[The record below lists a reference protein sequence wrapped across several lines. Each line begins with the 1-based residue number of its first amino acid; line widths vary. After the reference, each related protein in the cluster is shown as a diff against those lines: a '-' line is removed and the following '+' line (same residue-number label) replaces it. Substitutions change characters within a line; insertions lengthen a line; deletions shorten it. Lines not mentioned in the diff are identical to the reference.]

1 MVSLIQLSVNP
12 QVLYTSGV
20 FSRIPSPVPL
30 KDQPRTSPVVWA
42 TPLVGIILFVLAM
55 GAFFYTLHSEDQ
67 SQTQL
72 RVIRDVELA
81 RQTIRTRLLSAQE
94 RVSQLARSLEQSRV
108 PSDLFKPAALAFLNE
123 FPEVTS
129 LMVVDE
135 ERRVQQLEVSPLRA
149 SEILHPL
156 YQTIEDAESYWAF
169 TAAQDT
175 RLPVFSR
182 PFLGEGNRVYIEIH
196 SPILVDGDFRGV
208 TLATLPLSSIL
219 NDAVPDS
226 FVQLYLVTIV
236 DGGGNPIAS
245 NVSRSIDHAKLSHE
259 VPLDPPGH
267 GLKLRAVLYKTDTEL
282 FSNMLAWTVFGLSLV
297 IVWSFV
303 LLFRHAK
310 LRSQAES
317 RLLAETKFRRAME
330 DSVVTGMR
338 AIDLQ
343 GRITYVNPAFC
354 RMTGFKESELVGMT
368 PPFPYWPDRSFE
380 SQQQN
385 LDLILKGSAP
395 AKGIEVQV
403 RRRDGSVF
411 DARMY
416 VSPLVD
422 SEGQQSGWMTSMTDI
437 TEPRRI
443 RDELAAAHRRF
454 VRILE
459 ELDAAVC
466 VQAPDS
472 TADDF
477 IFVNRLH
484 REWFA
489 DQAPPKNM
497 GKRMNHRNAFEPVE
511 WLNPASHKWYEVR
524 RRSISWVDGATVIM
538 QVATDISD
546 RKDAE
551 NINRQQQEKLQF
563 TSRLIT
569 LGELASSL
577 AHEINQPLA
586 AISNY
591 NMGSISRLR
600 NGKVSPEELLPVL
613 EKVNIQAKRAG
624 DVIRRI
630 REFVKQQEPKRGPCD
645 IAKIIDD
652 AVGFSQLDAKH
663 QAARIEVTVPQ
674 PSPMVVADP
683 VLIEQVL
690 MNLIKNGLEAMG
702 GMSDQDKLIEVQV
715 SVSQFTA
722 LIEVRDYGPGIAEHI
737 RDRLFESFFTTKAE
751 GMGMGLNICRTIV
764 EYHQGQLWVE
774 PASDRGSIFKFTL
787 PLVNAMETAHP
798 TPPVMEKS

>member
-1 MVSLIQLSVNP
+1 MRLSE
-12 QVLYTSGV
+12 
-20 FSRIPSPVPL
+20 
-30 KDQPRTSPVVWA
+30 QPRTSPLVWA
-42 TPLVGIILFVLAM
+42 TPLVGIILFLLAM

-67 SQTQL
+67 NQTQL

-94 RVSQLARSLEQSRV
+94 RLGLISRGLEESSADMDRFRA
-108 PSDLFKPAALAFLNE
+108 SSAALMNE
-123 FPEVTS
+123 FQEVSTV
-129 LMVVDE
+129 LVVDN
-135 ERRVQQLEVSPLRA
+135 ERRVTHLSLPALR
-149 SEILHPL
+149 STEILHPL
-156 YQTIEDAESYWAF
+156 YETIEDAESYWAF
-169 TAAQDT
+169 NTASET

-182 PFLGEGNRVYIEIH
+182 PFLGPSGKVYIEIH
-196 SPILVDGDFRGV
+196 SPILSKGEFQGTVA
-208 TLATLPLSSIL
+208 ATVPMASLL

-226 FVQLYLVTIV
+226 FVQLYLVSIV
-236 DGGGNPIAS
+236 DGGGNPVAS
-245 NVSRSIDHAKLSHE
+245 NVSRSIDNAKLSHE

-267 GLKLRAVLYKTDTEL
+267 GLKLRAVLYKTNTEL

-297 IVWSFV
+297 IVWSFI

-310 LRSQAES
+310 LRSQAEK

-330 DSVVTGMR
+330 DSVITGMR
-338 AIDLQ
+338 AIDMQ

-354 RMTGFKESELVGMT
+354 RMTGYRETELVGMA

-380 SQQQN
+380 EQQAS
-385 LDLILKGSAP
+385 LDLILSGNAP
-395 AKGIEVQV
+395 QKGIEVQV
-403 RRRDGSVF
+403 RRRDGSLF

-422 SEGQQSGWMTSMTDI
+422 SEGEQSGWMTSMTDI
-437 TEPRRI
+437 TEPRRV

-466 VQAPDS
+466 VQGPDAG
-472 TADDF
+472 ADEY

-489 DQAPPKNM
+489 NTTPP
-497 GKRMNHRNAFEPVE
+497 RMSKSRRNRANQFEPFE
-511 WLNPASHKWYEVR
+511 WLNTGSQRWYEIR
-524 RRSISWVDGATVIM
+524 RRSISWVDGVTVIM
-538 QVATDISD
+538 QVATDISS
-546 RKDAE
+546 RKEAE
-551 NINRQQQEKLQF
+551 NMSRQQQEKLQF

-591 NMGSISRLR
+591 NMGSVARLKS
-600 NGKVSPEELLPVL
+600 GKVSPEELLPVL
-613 EKVNIQAKRAG
+613 EKVNVQAQRAG

-630 REFVKQQEPKRGPCD
+630 REFVKQQEPKRSPCP
-645 IAKIIDD
+645 IGKIIED
-652 AVGFSQLDAKH
+652 AVSFSQLDAKH
-663 QAARIEVTVPQ
+663 HIARIEMDIPDALLSVL
-674 PSPMVVADP
+674 ADP

-690 MNLIKNGLEAMG
+690 MNLIKNGFEAMG
-702 GMSDQDKLIEVQV
+702 HLVGEQKHVEIR
-715 SVSQFTA
+715 VSQSAQFA
-722 LIEVRDYGPGIAEHI
+722 LVEVRDHGVGVPEEI
-737 RDRLFESFFTTKAE
+737 RQRLFESFFTTKSD
-751 GMGMGLNICRTIV
+751 GMGMGLNICRTII

-774 PASDRGSIFKFTL
+774 PAEGNGSVFKFTL
-787 PLVNAMETAHP
+787 PLAEEAALP
-798 TPPVMEKS
+798 A

>member
-1 MVSLIQLSVNP
+1 VRLS
-12 QVLYTSGV
+12 
-20 FSRIPSPVPL
+20 
-30 KDQPRTSPVVWA
+30 DQPRTSPLVWA
-42 TPLVGIILFVLAM
+42 TPLVGIILFLLAM

-67 SQTQL
+67 NQTQL

-81 RQTIRTRLLSAQE
+81 RQTIRTRLLASQERLNQIARAFEQNSTDTEGFRFSAQ
-94 RVSQLARSLEQSRV
+94 
-108 PSDLFKPAALAFLNE
+108 ALLNE
-123 FPEVTS
+123 FQEVS
-129 LMVVDE
+129 SVLIIDE
-135 ERRVQQLEVSPLRA
+135 ERRVTNLALPSLRSSEV
-149 SEILHPL
+149 LHPL

-169 TAAQDT
+169 NTARET

-182 PFLGEGNRVYIEIH
+182 PFLGPSGKVFIEIH
-196 SPILVDGDFRGV
+196 SPIIGKGEFTGTVA
-208 TLATLPLSSIL
+208 ATVPMASLL

-226 FVQLYLVTIV
+226 FVQLYLVSIV
-236 DGGGNPIAS
+236 DGGGNPVAS
-245 NVSRSIDHAKLSHE
+245 NVSRSIDNAKLSHE

-267 GLKLRAVLYKTDTEL
+267 GLKLRAVLYKTNTEL

-310 LRSQAES
+310 LRSQAEK

-330 DSVVTGMR
+330 DSVITGMR
-338 AIDLQ
+338 AIDMQ
-343 GRITYVNPAFC
+343 GRISYVNPAFC
-354 RMTGFKESELVGMT
+354 KMTGYKESELVGMA
-368 PPFPYWPDRSFE
+368 PPFPYWPDRSYE
-380 SQQQN
+380 EQQAN
-385 LDLILKGSAP
+385 LDLILSGNAP
-395 AKGIEVQV
+395 QKGIEVQV

-416 VSPLVD
+416 VSPLID
-422 SEGQQSGWMTSMTDI
+422 SDGQQSGWMTSMTDI

-466 VQAPDS
+466 IQGPEAGEDEY
-472 TADDF
+472 

-484 REWFA
+484 REWFGKA
-489 DQAPPKNM
+489 TPPKKSKN
-497 GKRMNHRNAFEPVE
+497 RRNRPNLYEPFE
-511 WLNPASHKWYEVR
+511 WLNPVSQRWYEVR
-524 RRSISWVDGATVIM
+524 RRSISWVDGATVVM
-538 QVATDISD
+538 QVATDISS
-546 RKDAE
+546 RKEAE
-551 NINRQQQEKLQF
+551 DMSRQQQEKLQF

-591 NMGSISRLR
+591 NMGSVTRLKA
-600 NGKVSPEELLPVL
+600 GKVSPEELLPVL
-613 EKVNIQAKRAG
+613 EKVNIQAQRAG

-630 REFVKQQEPKRGPCD
+630 REFVKQQEPKRSPCP
-645 IAKIIDD
+645 IGKIIED
-652 AVGFSQLDAKH
+652 AISFSRLEAKH
-663 QAARIEVTVPQ
+663 QSARIEMDLPDALM
-674 PSPMVVADP
+674 SVVADP

-702 GMSDQDKLIEVQV
+702 HLQPDQKRIEIKVGL
-715 SVSQFTA
+715 SAQFA
-722 LIEVRDYGPGIAEHI
+722 LIEVRDHGVGVPEDI
-737 RDRLFESFFTTKAE
+737 RQRLFESFFTTKSD
-751 GMGMGLNICRTIV
+751 GMGMGLNICRTII

-774 PASDRGSIFKFTL
+774 PAEGQGSVFKFTL
-787 PLVNAMETAHP
+787 PLAEDSVLAHMN
-798 TPPVMEKS
+798 PPVME

>member
-1 MVSLIQLSVNP
+1 MR
-12 QVLYTSGV
+12 
-20 FSRIPSPVPL
+20 FS
-30 KDQPRTSPVVWA
+30 DQPRTSPLVWA
-42 TPLVGIILFVLAM
+42 TPLVGIILFLLAM

-81 RQTIRTRLLSAQE
+81 RQTIRTRLLTSQE
-94 RVSQLARSLEQSRV
+94 RVTQIARAFEQDNADPENFRQS
-108 PSDLFKPAALAFLNE
+108 AQALMNE
-123 FPEVTS
+123 FQEIGSVLTINNERIVTNLAIPSLRSAEV
-129 LMVVDE
+129 
-135 ERRVQQLEVSPLRA
+135 
-149 SEILHPL
+149 LHPL

-169 TAAQDT
+169 NTVRET

-182 PFLGEGNRVYIEIH
+182 PFLSPSGKVFIEIH
-196 SPILVDGDFRGV
+196 SPIVSKGEFQGTV
-208 TLATLPLSSIL
+208 AATIPIGSLL

-226 FVQLYLVTIV
+226 FVQLYLVSIV
-236 DGGGNPIAS
+236 DGGGNPVAS
-245 NVSRSIDHAKLSHE
+245 NVSRSIDNAKLSHE

-267 GLKLRAVLYKTDTEL
+267 GLKLRAVLYKTNTEL
-282 FSNMLAWTVFGLSLV
+282 FSNMLAWTVFGLSFV
-297 IVWSFV
+297 ILWSFI

-310 LRSQAES
+310 LRSQAEK

-330 DSVVTGMR
+330 NSVITGMR
-338 AIDLQ
+338 AIDMR

-354 RMTGFKESELVGMT
+354 KMTGYKESELVGMS
-368 PPFPYWPDRSFE
+368 PPFPYWPDKSYE
-380 SQQQN
+380 VQQTN
-385 LDLILKGSAP
+385 LDLILSGNAP
-395 AKGIEVQV
+395 KKGIEVQV

-422 SEGQQSGWMTSMTDI
+422 GDGQQSGWMTSMTDI

-466 VQAPDS
+466 IQGPD
-472 TADDF
+472 AGQDEY

-489 DQAPPKNM
+489 KSTPPRMTKN
-497 GKRMNHRNAFEPVE
+497 RLYRTNRFEPFE
-511 WLNPASHKWYEVR
+511 WLNPDSQRWYEVR

-538 QVATDISD
+538 QVATDISS
-546 RKDAE
+546 RKEAE
-551 NINRQQQEKLQF
+551 NMSRQQQEKLQF

-591 NMGSISRLR
+591 NMGSVTRLKA
-600 NGKVSPEELLPVL
+600 GKVSPEELLPVL
-613 EKVNIQAKRAG
+613 EKVNVQAQRAG

-630 REFVKQQEPKRGPCD
+630 REFVKQKEPKRGPCP
-645 IAKIIDD
+645 IGKIIED
-652 AVGFSQLDAKH
+652 AISFSRLEAKH
-663 QAARIEVTVPQ
+663 QSARIEMNLPDALLSVI
-674 PSPMVVADP
+674 ADP

-702 GMSDQDKLIEVQV
+702 HLPPEKKCIEIKVGQTARV
-715 SVSQFTA
+715 A
-722 LIEVRDYGPGIAEHI
+722 LIEVRDHGVGVPEEI
-737 RDRLFESFFTTKAE
+737 RQRLFESFFTTKSD
-751 GMGMGLNICRTIV
+751 GMGMGLNICRTII

-774 PASDRGSIFKFTL
+774 PAQDQGSVFKFTL
-787 PLVNAMETAHP
+787 PLAEDAVLAQPN
-798 TPPVMEKS
+798 PPVME